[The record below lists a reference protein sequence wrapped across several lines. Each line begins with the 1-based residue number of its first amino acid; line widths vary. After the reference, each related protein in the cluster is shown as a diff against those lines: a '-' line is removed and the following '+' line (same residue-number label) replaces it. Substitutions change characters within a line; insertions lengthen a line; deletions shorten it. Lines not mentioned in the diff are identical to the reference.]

1 MRLSYR
7 SSLLPLLLLL
17 TFGIFTEALSAR
29 AQGTDSLRSA
39 REAEHNSPDWALIQ
53 PHLPNPATA
62 SAQQLEMEGDILRA
76 RRFPADAID
85 YYGYALARGSDGS
98 ALMNKM
104 GITELELGN
113 VVLARAYIQSG
124 LKVHRNNAQA
134 WNNLG
139 AIAYMQRDY
148 GGAIRDYKRAIK
160 YDGQS
165 AIYHSNLGLAYVDK
179 KQFENAR
186 EQLMLALKID
196 PEVFQHHNVAGSSL
210 HILTTGDRAEFCF
223 EMAKAYAKL
232 GNVAEM
238 LHALETASEA
248 GMDVQAA
255 MEKDSILARYVNN
268 PEVVT
273 LVRVAKSRRA
283 SRMAGGSVASTAPPL
298 PASTPVPAPTP
309 R

>member
-1 MRLSYR
+1 MRLSDR
-7 SSLLPLLLLL
+7 SSLLPLFLLL

-29 AQGTDSLRSA
+29 AQGTESQRSA
-39 REAEHNSPDWALIQ
+39 REAEHKSPDWALIQ
-53 PHLPNPATA
+53 PHLPDPASA

-76 RRFPADAID
+76 RRFPADAVD
-85 YYGYALARGSDGS
+85 YYGFALARGGDGS

-113 VVLARAYIQSG
+113 VVLARAYLQSG
-124 LKVHRNNAQA
+124 LKVHRENAQA

-148 GGAIRDYKRAIK
+148 GGAIRAYKRAIK
-160 YDGQS
+160 YDDQS

-179 KQFENAR
+179 KDFENAR
-186 EQLMLALKID
+186 RQLMLALKID
-196 PEVFQHHNVAGSSL
+196 PEVFQHHNAAGSSL
-210 HILTTGDRAEFCF
+210 HILTTGDRAQFCF

-238 LHALETASEA
+238 LHALQTASEA

-255 MEKDSILARYVNN
+255 MAKDSILAPYVNH
-268 PEVVT
+268 PEVVA

-283 SRMAGGSVASTAPPL
+283 DRVAGGSTATPPL
-298 PASTPVPAPTP
+298 PAPAPTP